1 MRYRKWQGFVWV
13 GVVCLSL
20 LAVLQASLVSAAEA
34 SPPAV
39 RGATATSATYEQ
51 DGGTVT
57 KANQI
62 YTATQTDQSAV
73 HVTGGGVFYLSDSI
87 IETSGNTSSNDNSSF
102 YGLNAAVLADGEDSD
117 AGEIHLTNVAITTTG
132 TGANAAFASGDG
144 SVVSLVDVTIYATGD
159 GGHGVMATLE
169 GEMTLINVDMSTA
182 GKNSG
187 AIATDRGSGTI
198 VVTGGVVQTSGADS
212 PGIYSTGKIDVTG
225 GVITATGSESA
236 VIEGSNY
243 ITLTDTLLTS
253 SMVDKWGVFI
263 YQSMS
268 GDAEGAE
275 GVFTMNGGKLANTA
289 TTGPLFYVTNAT
301 GYITLEDVEVLAASG
316 TLLQAEANSRW
327 GTSGENGGTA
337 YLVATDQALTGDL
350 IADSISA
357 ITATLQSG
365 SYLTG
370 SINSDQ
376 EASWV
381 SLTLDASSSWDVAA
395 DSYLNCLYLPD
406 GLPAALTTP
415 IPNIIGNGYTVYY
428 KASSCSALDGETY
441 SLTDGG
447 YLKPT
452 GSSDTDDYS
461 LFLPLVVRE

>member
-1 MRYRKWQGFVWV
+1 MKGQEWQKLVLV
-13 GVVCLSL
+13 GVGCLL
-20 LAVLQASLVSAAEA
+20 LALALQASLVSADEV

-39 RGATATSATYEQ
+39 QGTTTTSATYEQ
-51 DGGTVT
+51 SGGMAT
-57 KANQI
+57 KSNQT

-73 HVTGGGVFYLSDSI
+73 HVTGGGVFYLSDSTI
-87 IETSGNTSSNDNSSF
+87 ATSGNTSSNDNSSF
-102 YGLNAAVLADGEDSD
+102 YGLNAAVLADGADSS
-117 AGEIHLTNVAITTTG
+117 AGTIHLTNVAITTTG
-132 TGANAAFASGDG
+132 MGANGAFASGEG
-144 SVVSLVDVTIYATGD
+144 SVVTLTDVTIYATGD

-169 GEMTLINVDMSTA
+169 GEMTLTNVDMSTA

-187 AIATDRGSGTI
+187 AIATDRGSGTLR
-198 VVTGGVVQTSGADS
+198 VTGGVVQTSGADS

-225 GVITATGSESA
+225 GVITATGAEAA

-253 SMVDKWGVFI
+253 SMADKWGVFI

-275 GVFTMNGGKLANTA
+275 GAFTMNGGKLANTA
-289 TTGPLFYVTNAT
+289 VTGPLFYITNAT
-301 GYITLEDVEVLAASG
+301 GYITLEDVEVVAGSG
-316 TLLQAEANSRW
+316 TLFQAEANSRW

-337 YLVATDQALTGDL
+337 ILVATDQALTGDM

-365 SYLTG
+365 SSLTG

-376 EASWV
+376 EALWTT
-381 SLTLDASSSWDVAA
+381 LTLDSSSSWNVTA

-406 GLPAALTTP
+406 GLPAATTTP
-415 IPNIIGNGYTVYY
+415 IPNIIGNGHTVYY
-428 KASSCSALDGETY
+428 EASYCSALDGETY
-441 SLTDGG
+441 PLTDGG
-447 YLKPT
+447 YLKST
-452 GSSDTDDYS
+452 GTSDTDYS
-461 LFLPLVVRE
+461 LFLPLVMRG

>member
-1 MRYRKWQGFVWV
+1 MT
-13 GVVCLSL
+13 
-20 LAVLQASLVSAAEA
+20 
-34 SPPAV
+34 
-39 RGATATSATYEQ
+39 GA
-51 DGGTVT
+51 
-57 KANQI
+57 
-62 YTATQTDQSAV
+62 
-73 HVTGGGVFYLSDSI
+73 VFYLSDSI

-102 YGLNAAVLADGEDSD
+102 YGLNAAVLPMARTATPAKS
-117 AGEIHLTNVAITTTG
+117 ISRMLPSHHR
-132 TGANAAFASGDG
+132 TGANAAFASCDG
-144 SVVSLVDVTIYATGD
+144 SVVSLVDVTIYATATVATCDGD
-159 GGHGVMATLE
+159 VE

-182 GKNSG
+182 GKTP
-187 AIATDRGSGTI
+187 ARLPPIAQRDHCGD
-198 VVTGGVVQTSGADS
+198 GGVVQTSGADH
-212 PGIYSTGKIDVTG
+212 PHLFDGQDRCHGRRYHGDRVR
-225 GVITATGSESA
+225 VRRDR
-236 VIEGSNY
+236 GSNY

-263 YQSMS
+263 IRACRGMRKARRASHHEWRQA
-268 GDAEGAE
+268 GQP
-275 GVFTMNGGKLANTA
+275 A

-301 GYITLEDVEVLAASG
+301 GTSPWGCGGPRRFG

-327 GTSGENGGTA
+327 GTSGEKRGTA